1 MLKDKLD
8 KLANRQ
14 KGEELCLL
22 GIAMSKMSKEDL
34 SSFVNVMQSDASATD
49 IMDVLKQEGIGGF
62 GMSHLREKRRLC
74 FSENQPCYCLKNILG
89 E

>member
-8 KLANRQ
+8 KLANKQ

-49 IMDVLKQEGIGGF
+49 IGSSQTG
-62 GMSHLREKRRLC
+62 RYRR
-74 FSENQPCYCLKNILG
+74 FRNVPSQG
-89 E
+89 EAPSMFF